1 MKQKSKIGFIFRLGS
16 TFCLTSTFVASAQS
30 LPAGTGSAEFQRI
43 CSSCHAVNIATNQR
57 MTRAEWAGLVNDM
70 VSRGAQGSPEDLD
83 KVVTYLAANFDK
95 NGPSLSAPA
104 ETAPSAPIAKE
115 KEKPLSEGE
124 ISRAKEL
131 VQANKCL
138 SCHRIGDTGSY
149 LAPNLTDI
157 GANRSVQQLRDSLVS
172 PDKEVFYENRLVRIV
187 TQDGKT
193 LTGRLLNHDS
203 YSVQFIES
211 SGQLESVKKAGLRE
225 FTIMAQNPM
234 PSYGDKMSADDL
246 TTLVHYLSSLKGNDA
261 L

>member
-1 MKQKSKIGFIFRLGS
+1 
-16 TFCLTSTFVASAQS
+16 
-30 LPAGTGSAEFQRI
+30 
-43 CSSCHAVNIATNQR
+43 

-83 KVVTYLAANFDK
+83 KVVGYLAANFGK
-95 NGPSLSAPA
+95 NGPSPSTPA
-104 ETAPSAPIAKE
+104 ETAPRAPVTEEIQT
-115 KEKPLSEGE
+115 PLSATE
-124 ISRAKEL
+124 IARAKEL
-131 VQANKCL
+131 VQSNQCL

-172 PDKEVFYENRLVRIV
+172 PGKQVFYENRLVRIV

-193 LTGRLLNHDS
+193 LTGRLLNQDS

-211 SGQLESVKKAGLRE
+211 SGKLESVKKAGLRE

-234 PSYGDKMSADDL
+234 PAFGDKMSADNL
-246 TTLVHYLSSLKGNDA
+246 TTLIRYLSSLKGSDS

>member
-1 MKQKSKIGFIFRLGS
+1 MKQISKMGFAFRLGS
-16 TFCLTSTFVASAQS
+16 TVCLASTFVSSAQN

-43 CSSCHAVNIATNQR
+43 CSSCHATNIVTNQR
-57 MTRAEWAGLVNDM
+57 MTRAEWAGLVSDM

-83 KVVTYLAANFDK
+83 KVVGYLAANFGK
-95 NGPSLSAPA
+95 SGPSPSAPA
-104 ETAPSAPIAKE
+104 ETSPPAPVAKE
-115 KEKPLSEGE
+115 KETPLSEAE
-124 ISRAKEL
+124 LSRAKEL

-138 SCHRIGDTGSY
+138 SCHRIGDAGSY
-149 LAPNLTDI
+149 LAPKLTDI
-157 GANRSVQQLRDSLVS
+157 GANRSAQQLRDSLVS

-225 FTIMAQNPM
+225 FTIIAQNPM

-246 TTLVHYLSSLKGNDA
+246 TILIHYLSSLKGGDA